1 MSNATSSEHLTAIV
15 KRERKTP
22 LRDALFAVV
31 IALMAGIAV
40 SSLTTASHVVSGT
53 HVAQR

>member
-1 MSNATSSEHLTAIV
+1 MSSDHLTAIV
-15 KRERKTP
+15 ERERRTP

-31 IALMAGIAV
+31 IAIMAGIAV

-53 HVAQR
+53 YVAQR

>member
-1 MSNATSSEHLTAIV
+1 MPPATSSEHLTAIV

-31 IALMAGIAV
+31 IAIVAGVAITTV
-40 SSLTTASHVVSGT
+40 TTASHVASGT